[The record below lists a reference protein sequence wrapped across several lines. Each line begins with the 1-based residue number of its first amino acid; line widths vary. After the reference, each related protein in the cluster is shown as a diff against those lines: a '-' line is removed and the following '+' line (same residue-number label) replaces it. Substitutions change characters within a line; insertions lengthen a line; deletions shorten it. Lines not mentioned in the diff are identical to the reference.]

1 MPATATEPLAAMHS
15 AIREQRRSRIRG
27 DSKKKIVGG
36 GGGEKGTDMALNR
49 APPRSPC
56 AVIDSPRARLQQR
69 DRMMKVVAH
78 HDEELVQLATRIPL
92 RTARRLKEFCMRNE
106 VYVQSFVRRA
116 LAEKLAHMRRS
127 ARRQRSRA

>member
-1 MPATATEPLAAMHS
+1 MPLPS
-15 AIREQRRSRIRG
+15 SIRNANQ
-27 DSKKKIVGG
+27 V
-36 GGGEKGTDMALNR
+36 
-49 APPRSPC
+49 PPGASPC
-56 AVIDSPRARLQQR
+56 AVIDSPGSTAQQR
-69 DRMMKVVAH
+69 DQKMKVVAH